1 MSAIDRAVGHFNS
14 IDIRSMEVE
23 EWADESG
30 TFKIYAKPL
39 TLQESSKLYR
49 LSKNDDVALLAY
61 ALIHKALDE
70 NGDKLFTMDDKHKL
84 MNSVD
89 VTVLTKI
96 GSWIMG
102 SEDVD
107 SAEKK

>member
-1 MSAIDRAVGHFNS
+1 
-14 IDIRSMEVE
+14 MEVE

-49 LSKNDDVALLAY
+49 LSKNDDLALLAY

-70 NGDKLFTMDDKHKL
+70 SGDKMFTMDDKHKL

-96 GSWIMG
+96 GTWIMG
-102 SEDVD
+102 SEDIE

>member
-1 MSAIDRAVGHFNS
+1 
-14 IDIRSMEVE
+14 MEVE

-49 LSKNDDVALLAY
+49 LSKNDDLALLAY

-70 NGDKLFTMDDKHKL
+70 SGDKMFTMDDKHKL

-96 GSWIMG
+96 GTWIMG
-102 SEDVD
+102 TEDVD

>member
-49 LSKNDDVALLAY
+49 LSKNDDLALLAY

-89 VTVLTKI
+89 VAVLTKI

-102 SEDVD
+102 TEDVE

>member
-1 MSAIDRAVGHFNS
+1 
-14 IDIRSMEVE
+14 
-23 EWADESG
+23 
-30 TFKIYAKPL
+30 
-39 TLQESSKLYR
+39 
-49 LSKNDDVALLAY
+49 LLAY

-70 NGDKLFTMDDKHKL
+70 NGDKLFTMDDKVKL

-89 VTVLTKI
+89 VAVLTKI

-102 SEDVD
+102 SEDVE

>member
-1 MSAIDRAVGHFNS
+1 
-14 IDIRSMEVE
+14 MEVE

>member
-1 MSAIDRAVGHFNS
+1 MSAIDRAVTHFNS

-49 LSKNDDVALLAY
+49 LSKNDDLALLAY

-70 NGDKLFTMDDKHKL
+70 SGDKMFTMDDKHKM

-96 GSWIMG
+96 GTWIMG
-102 SEDVD
+102 TEDVD

>member
-14 IDIRSMEVE
+14 IDIRSTEVE

>member
-1 MSAIDRAVGHFNS
+1 
-14 IDIRSMEVE
+14 MEVE

-49 LSKNDDVALLAY
+49 LSKNDDLALLAY